1 MFLNNIIELIFGLVK
16 IIIFIP
22 YIVIAFGAMLYLWFR
37 VFIWVRRP
45 MKNICDQYYG
55 GDSDDIPN
63 IGGPY
68 IVFIIALLISFVIIM
83 IFFFLVGKI
92 LDNFAVFLFFIYGIY
107 LIVKKLNQVTKKTF
121 IR

>member
-68 IVFIIALLISFVIIM
+68 IVFIVALLISFVMIM

-92 LDNFAVFLFFIYGIY
+92 LDNFAVFLLFIYGIY
-107 LIVKKLNQVTKKTF
+107 LIVKKVKSSHEKN
-121 IR
+121 IY

>member
-1 MFLNNIIELIFGLVK
+1 
-16 IIIFIP
+16 
-22 YIVIAFGAMLYLWFR
+22 
-37 VFIWVRRP
+37 

-63 IGGPY
+63 IGGSY

-92 LDNFAVFLFFIYGIY
+92 LDNFSVFLFFIYGIY
-107 LIVKKLNQVTKKTF
+107 LIVKKVKSNYEKT
-121 IR
+121 IY